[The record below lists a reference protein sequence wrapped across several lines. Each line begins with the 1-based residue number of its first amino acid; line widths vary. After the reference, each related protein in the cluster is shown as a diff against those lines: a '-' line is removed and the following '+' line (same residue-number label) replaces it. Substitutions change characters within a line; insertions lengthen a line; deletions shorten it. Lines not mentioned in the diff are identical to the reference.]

1 MADLLVQVYSD
12 AAGDNHPQ
20 SAATIST
27 NREASVPRKPSRPRT
42 LWHAPRHPRTQHPS
56 GDHRRADLLAPI
68 APVPRE
74 IIVPVEPARRE
85 ELEGWLTNLR
95 GGAVTI
101 RVASRGDKKQLMDR
115 ANENASQALQ
125 RSKMSRISD
134 MGARTQA
141 MNDVAKALG
150 LAEARCASNATT
162 FRTLWW
168 CLPGGLHGGVRRRD
182 RQEIRIPTLRHPRQG
197 RQSAVMI
204 CPRFT
209 RRSPAASSTATSPA
223 TPAKASTRNS
233 VWPRPPAR

>member
-1 MADLLVQVYSD
+1 M
-12 AAGDNHPQ
+12 
-20 SAATIST
+20 
-27 NREASVPRKPSRPRT
+27 
-42 LWHAPRHPRTQHPS
+42 
-56 GDHRRADLLAPI
+56 
-68 APVPRE
+68 
-74 IIVPVEPARRE
+74 PVEPARRE

-150 LAEARCASNATT
+150 RWKPRCASNATT
-162 FRTLWW
+162 FRTLWAVPSRWPPWW
-168 CLPGGLHGGVRRRD
+168 CSKTRSPRSPKYRRFA
-182 RQEIRIPTLRHPRQG
+182 IRGKDGKGAVDDLSALYETL
-197 RQSAVMI
+197 
-204 CPRFT
+204 T
-209 RRSPAASSTATSPA
+209 RRFKHGNIAGDSG
-223 TPAKASTRNS
+223 KASTRNS

>member
-27 NREASVPRKPSRPRT
+27 NREAIGS
-42 LWHAPRHPRTQHPS
+42 TQTITATDAVARAQATRERNTRQETT
-56 GDHRRADLLAPI
+56 GRADLLAPI

-125 RSKMSRISD
+125 RSKMSRISE
-134 MGARTQA
+134 MAHA
-141 MNDVAKALG
+141 
-150 LAEARCASNATT
+150 
-162 FRTLWW
+162 
-168 CLPGGLHGGVRRRD
+168 
-182 RQEIRIPTLRHPRQG
+182 
-197 RQSAVMI
+197 
-204 CPRFT
+204 
-209 RRSPAASSTATSPA
+209 
-223 TPAKASTRNS
+223 
-233 VWPRPPAR
+233 PRP

>member
-1 MADLLVQVYSD
+1 MCIRD
-12 AAGDNHPQ
+12 
-20 SAATIST
+20 SAQAT
-27 NREASVPRKPSRPRT
+27 RERNTRQET
-42 LWHAPRHPRTQHPS
+42 T
-56 GDHRRADLLAPI
+56 GRADLLAPI

-115 ANENASQALQ
+115 ANENASQALH

-150 LAEARCASNATT
+150 LAEAPLRIECYDISNTVGGAFPVSYTHLKYAVIVENKDT
-162 FRTLWW
+162 YQTMPPIAQGICLWGYQ
-168 CLPGGLHGGVRRRD
+168 L
-182 RQEIRIPTLRHPRQG
+182 
-197 RQSAVMI
+197 S
-204 CPRFT
+204 
-209 RRSPAASSTATSPA
+209 
-223 TPAKASTRNS
+223 K
-233 VWPRPPAR
+233 